1 MLRYRVLGPTQALR
15 PDGSE
20 ARLGGTRLRALLA
33 ALAAGAGHAVPLSV
47 LITQVWGEGDAP
59 PADEVAA
66 VQALVGRLRRVLG
79 PDAVESV
86 PGGYR
91 LAAQTDE
98 IDLFRFERLV
108 AEGATA
114 LAAGDAEHAAGLL
127 ADALTLWH
135 GPALAD
141 LPEREGDPLVVRVER
156 HRADA
161 RRNRLAAEVEL
172 GRAESAL
179 GELTA
184 LAATAPLDE
193 PLQALHIRALR
204 AAGRPAE
211 ALAAYE
217 SVRGALSERL
227 GTNPGPELQ
236 SLHAELLNPAR
247 GGEGAGT
254 GAAHTWSSSMTGPH
268 KGSHDMASDR
278 MGSHGMA
285 SPHMGSHGM
294 APNHMGSPHMAR
306 PHMAPPHMA
315 PPHTGSS
322 HTASS
327 HIASHGRA
335 SSHTG
340 PAHLASPQA
349 DPEPSPLRPPGNL
362 RARLT
367 SFVGRESDVRAL
379 HDDLRRERLVTLTG
393 PGGAG
398 KTRLAVEAADAVAGE
413 WGDGVWLVELAPVRD
428 AVSLAEAVL
437 TALGARETR
446 LVGPAETTPRDPL
459 AQLLAHCGRLRTLI
473 VLDNCE
479 QVVDAAAELVQ
490 DLLTA
495 CPDVTVLATS
505 REPLG
510 VPGERVMAIGPL
522 PHESA
527 LRLFGQRG
535 AAARPGFRADDDPD
549 AVTEICRRL
558 DGLPLA
564 LELAAARLRLFTPR
578 QIADRLDDRFRLLN
592 TGPRTS
598 RTLQPRQQTLRAVVD
613 WSWDLLDAPERAVL
627 RRLAVFAGGFALPE
641 AEAVCAD
648 PEEAGPE
655 ATGPEKPGRR
665 NPGAGKPS
673 PRKPGAGVGPADVLD
688 LLGSL
693 VDKSLVTAAPAGDA
707 GTMRYRLLETVAEY
721 AAQRLDEAGERAEA
735 ELRHLVRYRELV
747 RMGEAALRG
756 PRQREVIE
764 RLEAEHDNVRA
775 ALRTAVGRGCEQD
788 GLCLVLAMAWFW
800 QLRGHQADA
809 RSWSGAVA
817 ELGPDP
823 FAEPVRPA
831 VALADRCTDSPPP
844 WSEEQLWEARR
855 GVRLMMF
862 AASGGGDTELNSPET
877 VAYLRRIVRAYGPG
891 LPQNSRQPG
900 SVWYFAR
907 LLTGEF
913 TGFDRVVDEMV
924 ADARQHGGPWDL
936 AFALLLRAKLLDG
949 SDAEDALALFEDAGD
964 PWGIAES
971 LSARGESYEREG
983 RYQEAAKDF
992 ERALESVTQ
1001 MGAHAQVSVF
1011 KAKLASARVEVA
1023 RTPAEQE
1030 AAERLLSEAVEESRK
1045 SPEEGLGTARMLLA
1059 QHFGRTGRTGASR
1072 QQLQLMEAEFT
1083 PVTPDLFRG
1092 LVAGMHG
1099 WLDCLD
1105 GKYPD
1110 AQDRIQEAVRHL
1122 ESQAYLVAPNLI
1134 LSQFLSAAWAKAE
1147 LGAAADGAR
1156 LLGAYDRNSTGR
1168 DSFGFRPLPAEPET
1182 RRQAEAALR
1191 AALDPAAYD
1200 RAYAEGADL
1209 DVRRAAALV

>member
-33 ALAAGAGHAVPLSV
+33 ALAVGAGRAVPQSV
-47 LITQVWGEGDAP
+47 LIAQVWGEGDAP

-66 VQALVGRLRRVLG
+66 VQALVGRLRRLLG

-91 LAAQTDE
+91 LAAHTDE
-98 IDLFRFERLV
+98 IDLFRFERLA

-127 ADALTLWH
+127 DDALTLWH

-141 LPEREGDPLVVRVER
+141 LPGREGDPLVVRVER

-184 LAATAPLDE
+184 LAASAPLDE

-217 SVRGALSERL
+217 SVRAALSERL

-254 GAAHTWSSSMTGPH
+254 GAPHTWSSHMAGPH
-268 KGSHDMASDR
+268 TGTRDTASDHMGSHDMV
-278 MGSHGMA
+278 
-285 SPHMGSHGM
+285 SPHMGPPDM
-294 APNHMGSPHMAR
+294 APNHLGSPHTAS
-306 PHMAPPHMA
+306 PDMAPPHMA
-315 PPHTGSS
+315 PSHTGSS
-322 HTASS
+322 PTASS
-327 HIASHGRA
+327 HIASNGMG
-335 SSHTG
+335 SSRTG
-340 PAHLASPQA
+340 SAHLASPQA

-367 SFVGRESDVRAL
+367 SFVGRESDVRVL
-379 HDDLRRERLVTLTG
+379 HDDLRQARLITLTG
-393 PGGAG
+393 AGGAG

-446 LVGPAETTPRDPL
+446 LVGPAETTPRDPV
-459 AQLLAHCGRLRTLI
+459 AQLLAHCGRLRMLI

-479 QVVDAAAELVQ
+479 QVVEAAAALVQ
-490 DLLTA
+490 ELLTA

-655 ATGPEKPGRR
+655 ARGPE
-665 NPGAGKPS
+665 KPS
-673 PRKPGAGVGPADVLD
+673 PRKQGAGVGPADVLD

-693 VDKSLVTAAPAGDA
+693 IDKSLVTAAPGGEGA
-707 GTMRYRLLETVAEY
+707 TMRYRLLETVAEY
-721 AAQRLDEAGERAEA
+721 AAQRLDEAGERAEV
-735 ELRHLVRYRELV
+735 ELRHLVTYRELV
-747 RMGEAALRG
+747 RRGEAALRG
-756 PRQREVIE
+756 PRQHEVIE

-775 ALRTAVGRGCEQD
+775 ALSTAVGCGHEQD

-823 FAEPVRPA
+823 FAESVRPA

-900 SVWYFAR
+900 SLWYFAR

-924 ADARQHGGPWDL
+924 ADARQHGDPWDL

-949 SDAEDALALFEDAGD
+949 SDAEDALALFEGVGD

-971 LSARGESYEREG
+971 LSARGESYVREG

-1011 KAKLASARVEVA
+1011 KGKLASVRLEVA
-1023 RTPAEQE
+1023 GTPAERE
-1030 AAERLLSEAVEESRK
+1030 AAERLLSEAAEESRQ
-1045 SPEEGLGTARMLLA
+1045 SPEESLGTARTLLA
-1059 QHFGRTGRTGASR
+1059 QHFGRTGRTGAARR
-1072 QQLQLMEAEFT
+1072 QLRLMEAEFT

-1099 WLDCLD
+1099 WVDCLD
-1105 GKYPD
+1105 GKYVD

-1134 LSQFLSAAWAKAE
+1134 LSQFLSAAWAKAG

-1156 LLGAYDRNSTGR
+1156 LLGAYDRNSNGR

-1191 AALDPAAYD
+1191 AALAPAAYE